1 MGMATSVVNFK
12 RASTFGASCTYTPET
27 GGPPDLNGISIASDV
42 RDANGKIY
50 SCSVDVLDPTHFN
63 ISYENTSGWA
73 LGSAYWDIRF
83 SESGVVFFS
92 DTVVLNIINNVT
104 IE

>member
-1 MGMATSVVNFK
+1 MATQIVTFK

-27 GGPPDLNGISIASDV
+27 GGPADLTGVSIASDV

-50 SCSVDVLDPTHFN
+50 ACAVTVIDPTHFS
-63 ISYENTSGWA
+63 ISYDNTSGWA

-83 SESGVVFFS
+83 STNGVVFFS

-104 IE
+104 VE

>member
-1 MGMATSVVNFK
+1 MATQIVNFK
-12 RASTFGASCTYTPET
+12 RASTFTAGCTYSQDL
-27 GGPPDLNGISIASDV
+27 GGPPDLTGVSIASDV

-50 SCSVDVLDPTHFN
+50 SCAVTITDPTHFT
-63 ISYENTSGWA
+63 ISYDNTSGWG

-83 SESGVVFFS
+83 LKDGVVFFS